1 MEMRLKKELT
11 IDNVC
16 DFCDL
21 LTAIGIEDMINEFDK
36 NGIRKLVENKKDEK
50 AIGEAV
56 IMKIVPLIIR
66 KIGKVRN
73 ENYTFLAGC
82 CELEDGTAANVD
94 DVRKMS
100 LTKLIKLLKEFF
112 ARAELQ
118 DFLSEVLE
126 LKAMEQGDLKS
137 CSIAGMV
144 SRTGI

>member
-21 LTAIGIEDMINEFDK
+21 LTAIDIEDMINGLDK

-73 ENYTFLAGC
+73 EIYTFLAGC
-82 CELEDGTAANVD
+82 CEWEDGTAASIE

-100 LTKLIKLLKEFF
+100 LTKLVKQLKELFTGP
-112 ARAELQ
+112 EVH

-126 LKAMEQGDLKS
+126 LKAMEKGNLKN
-137 CSIAGMV
+137 
-144 SRTGI
+144 